1 MFINKISIK
10 EIIINRFLIIL
21 KFRSITIQAHTLL
34 LINMDFSEKEREREL
49 EYRFSTIILNVED
62 FKMRTR
68 KTNFV
73 IYSVNNRN
81 LFLKTYF

>member
-34 LINMDFSEKEREREL
+34 LINMDFSEKERERE
-49 EYRFSTIILNVED
+49 N
-62 FKMRTR
+62 
-68 KTNFV
+68 
-73 IYSVNNRN
+73 
-81 LFLKTYF
+81 